1 MFDLK
6 HAQTPKLNRGRR
18 PAGPWTLDEAH
29 RVDVGAAHGARR
41 VVLGAAL
48 LHEAREA
55 HGVEAVAARGLQR
68 LAEVGRRLPDR
79 GAPRGLPRKR
89 IKIYVFLICF
99 SEIPRFF

>member
-1 MFDLK
+1 M
-6 HAQTPKLNRGRR
+6 AS
-18 PAGPWTLDEAH
+18 GPWTLDETH

-68 LAEVGRRLPDR
+68 LAQVGTRDGVSQPLLVN
-79 GAPRGLPRKR
+79 AWLGLG
-89 IKIYVFLICF
+89 LGL
-99 SEIPRFF
+99 